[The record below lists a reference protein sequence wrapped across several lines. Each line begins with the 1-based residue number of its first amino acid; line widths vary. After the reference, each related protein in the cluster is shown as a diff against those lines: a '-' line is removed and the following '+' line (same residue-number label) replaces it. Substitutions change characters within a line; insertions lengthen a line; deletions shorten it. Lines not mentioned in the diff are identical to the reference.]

1 MKRRIVIELEADD
14 SIDKVVTALYEV
26 LMRYADFKE
35 GFLLSQEIV
44 PEKSSGELQI
54 PAFVRGG
61 VQDEKANR

>member
-14 SIDKVVTALYEV
+14 GIDKVMTALHEV
-26 LMRYADFKE
+26 LMRYADLRE

-44 PEKSSGELQI
+44 PEKSSGGLQI

-61 VQDEKANR
+61 VQDEKTNG